1 MCSGLNWKREAKA
14 KMLGDPTFPRTHS
27 CRAFHFLPT
36 PTGSE
41 LSLLPPTLDQ
51 SSLSCH
57 PLHISPLILI
67 NMPSTW
73 INKPLTLEAACWYFL
88 WSGESVAWEKDR
100 KSSALILGTRPSI
113 ADHRLPLASIRVA
126 D

>member
-1 MCSGLNWKREAKA
+1 
-14 KMLGDPTFPRTHS
+14 
-27 CRAFHFLPT
+27 
-36 PTGSE
+36 
-41 LSLLPPTLDQ
+41 
-51 SSLSCH
+51 
-57 PLHISPLILI
+57 
-67 NMPSTW
+67 MPSTW